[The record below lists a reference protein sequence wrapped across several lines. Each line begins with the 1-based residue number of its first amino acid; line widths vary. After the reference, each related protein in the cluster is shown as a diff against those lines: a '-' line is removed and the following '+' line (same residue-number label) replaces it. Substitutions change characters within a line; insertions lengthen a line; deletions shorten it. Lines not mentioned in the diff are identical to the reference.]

1 MRKTKNNKLKTAL
14 FVQGVIF
21 TIDGVYH
28 PHYSDP
34 QSRVLMEFKMECNGE
49 CVTDGRSFGKQ
60 MNVDKK
66 RSAGR
71 LLVLYSFDLMG
82 NQTTSKIKYSSINI
96 IK

>member
-1 MRKTKNNKLKTAL
+1 MRKTKNNKLKAAL
-14 FVQGVIF
+14 FVQGVKF
-21 TIDGVYH
+21 TIDGVYNH
-28 PHYSDP
+28 SDP

-49 CVTDGRSFGKQ
+49 CVTDGRPFGKQ
-60 MNVDKK
+60 MNVDGK
-66 RSAGR
+66 RSTGR